1 MNWIDKYH
9 IIRRV
14 LLFVFT
20 YFFLKITYKLFFDS
34 VFLDSFKVSAYGIF
48 SGIITFMI
56 KFYYDSRNIEVKNN
70 LKHLAESKNARKDK
84 SR

>member
-20 YFFLKITYKLFFDS
+20 YFFLKVTYKIFYNGIT
-34 VFLDSFKVSAYGIF
+34 LDAFKVSIYITF

-56 KFYYDSRNIEVKNN
+56 KFYYDSRNIEIKNN
-70 LKHLAESKNARKDK
+70 LKIEKKDNDK
-84 SR
+84 